1 MTNGCPKSVTHH
13 QDIFSSEC
21 QFLCYGLLGKW
32 PIYQCL
38 VNFGQVCII
47 AIFNF
52 LFVYRRFCLKFC
64 LQQVKCI
71 PSQFQFWSVNRQNDY
86 GLTANPKAQ
95 PPPPPTPHPPQKT
108 PQMLR
113 GHICVFVILPVDAA
127 SGFDGFQQP
136 RSSAFVYFT
145 RHQICMKT
153 LLMKTTEPVQLA
165 EIHNHATFHICT
177 RLLTS
182 PFFSLHVCLYDCDM
196 SQSLSNLT
204 VQAF

>member
-95 PPPPPTPHPPQKT
+95 PPPPPTPLRKHHRCLGGIFVFLSYCQLMQHPVL
-108 PQMLR
+108 MD
-113 GHICVFVILPVDAA
+113 F
-127 SGFDGFQQP
+127 
-136 RSSAFVYFT
+136 SSLDRV
-145 RHQICMKT
+145 
-153 LLMKTTEPVQLA
+153 LLY
-165 EIHNHATFHICT
+165 
-177 RLLTS
+177 TS
-182 PFFSLHVCLYDCDM
+182 QDIKY
-196 SQSLSNLT
+196 
-204 VQAF
+204 A